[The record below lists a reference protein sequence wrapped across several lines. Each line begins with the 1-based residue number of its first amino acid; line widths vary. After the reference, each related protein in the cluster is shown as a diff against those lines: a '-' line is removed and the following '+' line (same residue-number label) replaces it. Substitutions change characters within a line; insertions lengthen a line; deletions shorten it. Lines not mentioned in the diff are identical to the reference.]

1 MAEQIIE
8 EEKLIMAPAY
18 KDIDKQ
24 KLEFEKVEIEQRVER
39 KDLQPDIVGV
49 TSDGLRWCIEIRN
62 THEVDEA
69 KRKKII
75 ESSITCLEID
85 VRGQE
90 LENLKSFLL
99 ESARNR
105 KWINNPIYDSQ
116 IAKAKCIR
124 VAQVEKLLFDK
135 KEFVVPE
142 YRTEYRKYD
151 SKKVYFDNLSV
162 LLRSADGLFVRV
174 KATSIEGIPY
184 LFDIGSK
191 ISLDSIIPSLQK
203 EPDCNELVIDTDSV
217 YSDTNIASCFLDVRW
232 LYNNLSEKGQNTT
245 LREKSQ
251 KHEEP
256 VVQFQNTM
264 LSNCLPSDM
273 FWMIDEFYSQLQST
287 NTYETEEGLL
297 VEIVKYERTIFG
309 VLLLYKDPCE
319 VRVYCPYHLVIINV
333 SDGDLNPKEIAVY
346 PNRKEAITS
355 YYKRLIA
362 MQNNCTP

>member
-1 MAEQIIE
+1 
-8 EEKLIMAPAY
+8 MAPAY

-24 KLEFEKVEIEQRVER
+24 KMEFEKVEIEQRVER

-75 ESSITCLEID
+75 ESNITCLEID

-142 YRTEYRKYD
+142 YRTEHRKYD

-174 KATSIEGIPY
+174 KATSIEGITY

-203 EPDCNELVIDTDSV
+203 EPDCNELVIDADSV
-217 YSDTNIASCFLDVRW
+217 YSDTNIASCFLEVRW

-256 VVQFQNTM
+256 VVQFQNTI
-264 LSNCLPSDM
+264 LSNSLPSDM
-273 FWMIDEFYSQLQST
+273 FWMIDEFYTQLQST

-319 VRVYCPYHLVIINV
+319 VRAYCPYHLVIINV

-362 MQNNCTP
+362 MQNNFTP